1 MLTITLARP
10 EDAPSIHAI
19 QMLAFAAEAK
29 LSGTDQIP
37 PLLETLASV
46 EDMIQSQRVLKAEID
61 GVLVGSARG
70 VVNAQVCR
78 VQAVSVDPSYQGQG
92 IGGAL
97 LRAVEARH
105 PKATSFELT
114 TNTLVPGTVAFYERH
129 GYTVRELTKYGEK
142 IVLAQM
148 HKPAAAGDA

>member
-1 MLTITLARP
+1 
-10 EDAPSIHAI
+10 
-19 QMLAFAAEAK
+19 
-29 LSGTDQIP
+29 
-37 PLLETLASV
+37 
-46 EDMIQSQRVLKAEID
+46 LKAEID

-70 VVNAQVCR
+70 IVNAKVCR
-78 VQAVSVDPSYQGQG
+78 LQAVSVDPSRQGQG

-97 LRAVEARH
+97 LKAVEARH
-105 PKATSFELT
+105 PEVTSFELT

-148 HKPAAAGDA
+148 HKPTAAGDA